1 MSHSI
6 EVDYKAAMI
15 LLVDDIPDNIR
26 VLGKILKEE
35 GYSFA
40 IATNGKET
48 FDMLEQKIPDLI
60 LLDIM
65 LPDSDGFEICK
76 KLKENERTKDIPVIF
91 LTAMTEL
98 EDKIRGFNAGA
109 VDYITKPFE
118 EAEVIAR
125 VSNHVRLKKS
135 QDIIRQYYDD
145 LEKEKQRLEV
155 MAVTDE
161 LTRIYN
167 RGYILER
174 LSEEIERARR
184 DKHNF
189 SVIMADIDH
198 FKQVNDTYGHQVGDR
213 VLIGIVNAMKSTL
226 RKTDLIG
233 RYGGEEFLMILPETD
248 LERAFHAAERIRK
261 AVHQLRWHLQEM
273 RVTVS
278 AGVAAF
284 KSEEKDFEFLKR
296 ADALLYQAKESGR
309 NRVVF

>member
-6 EVDYKAAMI
+6 EVDCKAAMI

-26 VLGKILKEE
+26 VLGKILKKE

-48 FDMLEQKIPDLI
+48 FDMLDQQIPDLI

-65 LPDSDGFEICK
+65 LPDTDGFEICK
-76 KLKENERTKDIPVIF
+76 QLKEHERTKDIPVIF
-91 LTAMTEL
+91 LTARTEL
-98 EDKIRGFNAGA
+98 ADKIKGFNAGA

-118 EAEVIAR
+118 EVEVIAR

-145 LEKEKQRLEV
+145 LEKEKQQLEV

-161 LTRIYN
+161 LTRIFN
-167 RGYILER
+167 RGHILER
-174 LSEEIERARR
+174 LSKEIERARK
-184 DKHNF
+184 DKCDF
-189 SVIMADIDH
+189 SVIMADVDL
-198 FKQVNDTYGHQVGDR
+198 FKQVNDTYGHQLGDR
-213 VLIGIVNAMKSTL
+213 VLIGVVNAMKDTL

-233 RYGGEEFLMILPETD
+233 RYGGEEFLVILPETD
-248 LERAFHAAERIRK
+248 LEKASHAAERIRK
-261 AVHQLRWHLQEM
+261 AVCQFRWEVPEL
-273 RVTVS
+273 RVTIS

-284 KSEEKDFEFLKR
+284 RPGEKDFEFLKR
-296 ADALLYQAKESGR
+296 ADTLLYKAKESGR
-309 NRVVF
+309 NRVAF